1 MSQPLITDKIQ
12 QMVSNALKQAQQDGL
27 LNLETEPDIVIERP
41 NNSENGDFA
50 TNLPLQLAR
59 ATRINPV
66 KLAEILAERIHLSD
80 ELAKIEPAPP
90 GFINFYLGDSW
101 IQKQVDTI
109 RHAGST
115 FGDVNVGNSQSI
127 MIEFVSVN
135 PTGPVHVGHAR
146 GAVLGSTLANILSAA
161 GYSVTKEY
169 YINDAGNQM
178 DAFYNS
184 VHTRYLQLL
193 GETREMPENSYEGE
207 YIKEIAAEIIQSDG
221 EAFASSSPTED
232 SILKI
237 REIGLVAKDMM
248 LQEISKDLI
257 DIGVNFDNWFSES
270 SLFQTQEY
278 EEAINLLR
286 SQNYLSEREG
296 ALWFNSNIEGREDEP
311 EDRDSVVIRSSGEPT
326 YFASDIAY
334 HHNKFLKRNFGQ
346 VINIWGADHQG
357 HVARMKSAV
366 QALGINSD
374 SLTILI
380 SQLVTLK
387 RGNELVRASKRTGD
401 FVTLRELVED
411 VGLDACRFFFLT
423 RAAST
428 HMDFDLELAK
438 KESSDNP
445 VYYVQYAH
453 ARISNILKLANE
465 RGLNWTTGNLELL
478 DNPNEIHLIR
488 TMLRLPELVDQS
500 ARVFEPHHLPH
511 YAVELSTAFHSF
523 YENCRVVSANE
534 EDNEI
539 SLARLKLVQA
549 TQVVLQRCLQLMG
562 MNAPESM

>member
-41 NNSENGDFA
+41 NNSGNGDFA

-66 KLAEILAERIHLSD
+66 KLAEILVERLHQSD
-80 ELAKIEPAPP
+80 ELAKIESAPP
-90 GFINFYLGDSW
+90 GFINFYLRDSW

-237 REIGLVAKDMM
+237 REIGLVAKNMM
-248 LQEISKDLI
+248 LHEISKDLI
-257 DIGVNFDNWFSES
+257 DIGVDFDNWFSES
-270 SLFQTQEY
+270 SLFQSQEY
-278 EEAINLLR
+278 EEAIHLLR

-296 ALWFNSNIEGREDEP
+296 ALWFNSNIEGGEDEP

-453 ARISNILKLANE
+453 ARISNIIKLASE
-465 RGLNWTTGNLELL
+465 RGLDWTTGNLELL
-478 DNPNEIHLIR
+478 NNPNEIHLIR

-523 YENCRVVSANE
+523 YETCRVVSANE
-534 EDNEI
+534 EDYEI

>member
-1 MSQPLITDKIQ
+1 
-12 QMVSNALKQAQQDGL
+12 
-27 LNLETEPDIVIERP
+27 
-41 NNSENGDFA
+41 
-50 TNLPLQLAR
+50 
-59 ATRINPV
+59 
-66 KLAEILAERIHLSD
+66 
-80 ELAKIEPAPP
+80 
-90 GFINFYLGDSW
+90 
-101 IQKQVDTI
+101 
-109 RHAGST
+109 
-115 FGDVNVGNSQSI
+115 

-270 SLFQTQEY
+270 SLFQSQEY
-278 EEAINLLR
+278 EEAIHLLR

-296 ALWFNSNIEGREDEP
+296 ALWFNSNIEGGEDEP

-366 QALGINSD
+366 QALGTVSYTH
-374 SLTILI
+374 LT
-380 SQLVTLK
+380 
-387 RGNELVRASKRTGD
+387 
-401 FVTLRELVED
+401 
-411 VGLDACRFFFLT
+411 
-423 RAAST
+423 
-428 HMDFDLELAK
+428 
-438 KESSDNP
+438 
-445 VYYVQYAH
+445 
-453 ARISNILKLANE
+453 
-465 RGLNWTTGNLELL
+465 
-478 DNPNEIHLIR
+478 
-488 TMLRLPELVDQS
+488 LPTK
-500 ARVFEPHHLPH
+500 A
-511 YAVELSTAFHSF
+511 
-523 YENCRVVSANE
+523 
-534 EDNEI
+534 
-539 SLARLKLVQA
+539 
-549 TQVVLQRCLQLMG
+549 
-562 MNAPESM
+562 

>member
-66 KLAEILAERIHLSD
+66 KLAEILVERLHQSD
-80 ELAKIEPAPP
+80 ELAKIESAPP
-90 GFINFYLGDSW
+90 GFINFYLRDSW

-257 DIGVNFDNWFSES
+257 DIGVDFDNWFSES
-270 SLFQTQEY
+270 SLFQSQEY
-278 EEAINLLR
+278 EEAIHLLR

-296 ALWFNSNIEGREDEP
+296 ALWFNSNIEGGEDEP

-453 ARISNILKLANE
+453 ARISNIIKLASE
-465 RGLNWTTGNLELL
+465 RGLDWTTGNLELL
-478 DNPNEIHLIR
+478 NNPNEIHLI
-488 TMLRLPELVDQS
+488 
-500 ARVFEPHHLPH
+500 
-511 YAVELSTAFHSF
+511 
-523 YENCRVVSANE
+523 
-534 EDNEI
+534 
-539 SLARLKLVQA
+539 
-549 TQVVLQRCLQLMG
+549 
-562 MNAPESM
+562 